1 MAAGTDTSSRAP
13 QSTESSIRYAA
24 YATRIRTALLA
35 AQRYVAYTSDIGESF
50 RPVAHPNLVRT
61 AYGISWAYIIG
72 DVSHEGYKAYCSNQR
87 TLHPELPREA
97 AHDRYND
104 AKTDIKAVA
113 HDAGVELVP
122 QKVTPL
128 NDYRTVMAQ
137 RFIFQAIASMGL
149 PAFTIH
155 SIVRY
160 SGRALK
166 NAKNVRI
173 RTYGPIGLGLAA
185 VPALP
190 FLFDKPVEEA
200 VEWVFHKGFETVGGK
215 EYVGDAP
222 SVGREQALEQKHRKA
237 NKEKEL

>member
-1 MAAGTDTSSRAP
+1 MNVALTVYIRAP
-13 QSTESSIRYAA
+13 QSTESNIRYAA
-24 YATRIRTALLA
+24 YATRIRTALLS

-61 AYGISWAYIIG
+61 AYGISWAYLIG
-72 DVSHEGYKAYCSNQR
+72 DVTHEGYKAYCSNQR

-97 AHDRYND
+97 AQERYND
-104 AKTDIKAVA
+104 AKTDLGSAAKEN
-113 HDAGVELVP
+113 GVSLKPGV
-122 QKVTPL
+122 VTPL
-128 NDYRTVMAQ
+128 EDYRTVMAQ
-137 RFIFQAIASMGL
+137 RAIFQGVASMGL

-166 NAKNVRI
+166 NAKNTRI
-173 RTYGPIGLGLAA
+173 RVYGPIGLGLAA

-200 VEWVFHKGFETVGGK
+200 VEWIFHKGFSTFGGHAA
-215 EYVGDAP
+215 VGDAP
-222 SVGREQALEQKHRKA
+222 STGREDNLDKLSSSKGG
-237 NKEKEL
+237 KEL

>member
-1 MAAGTDTSSRAP
+1 MLTSSSAP
-13 QSTESSIRYAA
+13 QSTETNLRYAA
-24 YATRIRTALLA
+24 YATRIRTALLS

-50 RPVAHPNLVRT
+50 RPVAHPNYVRA
-61 AYGISWAYIIG
+61 AYGISWAYLIG

-87 TLHPELPREA
+87 ILHPELPREA
-97 AHDRYND
+97 AAERYND
-104 AKTDIKAVA
+104 AKTDIKTAAV
-113 HDAGVELVP
+113 DVGVTLTP
-122 QKVTPL
+122 GKVTPL
-128 NDYRTVMAQ
+128 DDYRVVMAQ
-137 RFIFQAIASMGL
+137 RAIFQSIASMGL

-200 VEWVFHKGFETVGGK
+200 VEWVFHRGFEMVGGK
-215 EYVGDAP
+215 EAVGNAP
-222 SVGREQALEQKHRKA
+222 PTGRERILEQKNVLAEKK
-237 NKEKEL
+237 NKEL